1 MKCTAPV
8 ILVMAENVS
17 QVVVAFE
24 LDGLRFE
31 SNNTKLT
38 VVPNPRFNKFQRV
51 YVLQGNS
58 LILQVIISGR
68 QDVIIY

>member
-1 MKCTAPV
+1 
-8 ILVMAENVS
+8 MAENVS

-38 VVPNPRFNKFQRV
+38 VVPNPRFNKFERV
-51 YVLQGNS
+51 YVLQGKS

-68 QDVIIY
+68 QYVIIY

>member
-8 ILVMAENVS
+8 ILAMAENVS

-38 VVPNPRFNKFQRV
+38 VVPNPRFNKFERV
-51 YVLQGNS
+51 YVLQGKS

-68 QDVIIY
+68 QYVIIY

>member
-8 ILVMAENVS
+8 ILAMAEKVS

-38 VVPNPRFNKFQRV
+38 VVPNPRFNKFEHV
-51 YVLQGNS
+51 YVLQGKS

-68 QDVIIY
+68 QYVIIY

>member
-1 MKCTAPV
+1 
-8 ILVMAENVS
+8 MAENVS

-38 VVPNPRFNKFQRV
+38 VVPNPRFNKFEHV
-51 YVLQGNS
+51 YVLKGKS

-68 QDVIIY
+68 QYVIIY